1 MKERWGEREIFS
13 LSSFP
18 SALCHLLGKG
28 SRSFVTPA
36 VSSAGRHHTH
46 TTEKEA
52 MRVPVIVSGPLDSSM
67 KPQMQETRPK
77 QTMLKVKKD
86 LGQRDL
92 EACLVKGIEL
102 GQRDDAVMDSFDVS
116 ESPF

>member
-1 MKERWGEREIFS
+1 MKIFS

-18 SALCHLLGKG
+18 TALCHLLGKG

-36 VSSAGRHHTH
+36 ISSAGHHHTH

-67 KPQMQETRPK
+67 KPQMQETWPK

-102 GQRDDAVMDSFDVS
+102 GRRDDAVMDSFDVS
-116 ESPF
+116 ASPF